1 MGASLATYY
10 SLLKILNMN
19 FGFVDLLT
27 LIGSIGL
34 FLYGM
39 KLMSEGLQKAAGDRL
54 RNILAWMT
62 NNRFVGALT
71 GILVTAL
78 IQSSSATTV
87 MIVSFVNAGLLSLG
101 QSMAVIM
108 GANVGTT
115 ATAWILYLGGFKVNL
130 VAASIPLITFTIPM
144 LFSKKNSWKSWGE
157 VILGFSFLFMGLDLL
172 NHSVPDLRSNP
183 ELFAMIQNYAD
194 MGFIS
199 VLLFAFVGM
208 VVTIVVQSSSVTFA
222 IVLVICSKGWISF
235 EMAAALVLGSNIG
248 TCITPLIAAI
258 SGNIWAKRSAM
269 GHLMFN
275 VLGSIWVLALYYP
288 FMKLVVW
295 LSTLGQG
302 DPTAL
307 LSFVNSTDPTI
318 INALNDGTLD
328 LTSAENQALASTFAT
343 NQAYVSFG
351 LSIFH
356 TLFNA
361 INICIM
367 IWFTGLYVKIVTK
380 LIPSKPTEEDNESH
394 LTFITTGMLSTSELS
409 ILQAR
414 KEIQL
419 YGERAQRM
427 FGLVRD
433 LFHEED
439 DKEFTSKYS
448 RIQKYENISDRMEM
462 EIANYL
468 TKVSAGR
475 LSDESKHQVQMKLRV
490 ISEIESVADSCY
502 NLARTLQRR
511 KMQPEKFTDEL
522 NGNIELMF
530 NLVESG
536 LQNMCNVL
544 CEDHID
550 LSYVNTAQNIE
561 NEINN
566 YRNQLKLQNVIAV
579 NEGYYDYPTAT
590 TYMDTIVEC
599 EKMGDY
605 IVNVVEAVADSKVHP
620 VAD

>member
-1 MGASLATYY
+1 
-10 SLLKILNMN
+10 MN

-87 MIVSFVNAGLLSLG
+87 MIVSFVNAGLLSLA

-130 VAASIPLITFTIPM
+130 AAASIPIIAFTLPM
-144 LFSKKNSWKSWGE
+144 MFSKKNSWKSWGE
-157 VILGFSFLFMGLDLL
+157 VLLGFAFLFMGLDLL

-183 ELFAMIQNYAD
+183 ELFAVIQNYAD
-194 MGFIS
+194 MGFLS

-208 VVTIVVQSSSVTFA
+208 LVTIIVQSSSVTFA

-248 TCITPLIAAI
+248 TCITPLIAAV

-275 VLGSIWVLALYYP
+275 VLGSVWVLALYYP

-295 LSTLGQG
+295 ISTLGQG

-307 LSFVNSTDPTI
+307 LSFVDSTDPAI

-328 LTSAENQALASTFAT
+328 LTNPENKALASTFAA

-356 TLFNA
+356 TLFNT

-380 LIPSKPTEEDNESH
+380 LIPSKAVEEEDNESH
-394 LTFITTGMLSTSELS
+394 LKFITTGMLSTSELS

-419 YGERAQRM
+419 YGERTQRM

-433 LFHEED
+433 LFHEMD
-439 DKEFTSKYS
+439 SKEFTSKFS

-462 EIANYL
+462 EIADYL

-490 ISEIESVADSCY
+490 ISEIESIADSCY

-511 KMQPEKFTDEL
+511 QQQPENFTEDL
-522 NGNIELMF
+522 NSNIELMF
-530 NLVESG
+530 NLIESG

-544 CEDHID
+544 GVEHID
-550 LSYVNTAQNIE
+550 QSSVNVAQNIE

-566 YRNQLKLQNVIAV
+566 YRNQLKLQNVVAV
-579 NEGYYDYPTAT
+579 NEGLYDYPTAT
-590 TYMDTIVEC
+590 TYIDTIGEC

-605 IVNVVEAVADSKVHP
+605 IINVVEAVADSKYHP
-620 VAD
+620 VND

>member
-1 MGASLATYY
+1 
-10 SLLKILNMN
+10 
-19 FGFVDLLT
+19 
-27 LIGSIGL
+27 
-34 FLYGM
+34 
-39 KLMSEGLQKAAGDRL
+39 
-54 RNILAWMT
+54 
-62 NNRFVGALT
+62 
-71 GILVTAL
+71 
-78 IQSSSATTV
+78 
-87 MIVSFVNAGLLSLG
+87 
-101 QSMAVIM
+101 MAVIM

-130 VAASIPLITFTIPM
+130 AAASIPIIAFTLPM
-144 LFSKKNSWKSWGE
+144 MFSQKNSWKSWGE
-157 VILGFSFLFMGLDLL
+157 VLLGFAFLFMGLDML

-183 ELFAMIQNYAD
+183 ELFAAIQNYAD
-194 MGFIS
+194 MGWIS
-199 VLLFAFVGM
+199 VVLFAFIGM
-208 VVTIVVQSSSVTFA
+208 IITIVVQSSSVTFA
-222 IVLVICSKGWISF
+222 ITLVICSKGWISF

-248 TCITPLIAAI
+248 TCITPIIASA

-269 GHLMFN
+269 GHLLFN
-275 VLGSIWVLALYYP
+275 VLGSVWVLALYYP

-307 LSFVNSTDPTI
+307 LSFVNNTDPAI
-318 INALNDGTLD
+318 INALNEGTLD
-328 LTSAENQALASTFAT
+328 LADPVNQQLATTFAA

-361 INICIM
+361 INICVM
-367 IWFTGLYVKIVTK
+367 IWLTGVYVKIVTK
-380 LIPSKPTEEDNESH
+380 LVPSKPTEEEGESH
-394 LTFITTGMLSTSELS
+394 LKFITAGMLSTSELS

-419 YGERAQRM
+419 YGERTQRM

-433 LFHEED
+433 LFHETD

-462 EIANYL
+462 EIAEYL

-511 KMQPEKFTDEL
+511 FQQPEKFPEDID
-522 NGNIELMF
+522 GNIELMF
-530 NLVESG
+530 NLIESG

-544 CEDHID
+544 CEEHID
-550 LSYVNTAQNIE
+550 QSYVNSAQNIE

-579 NEGYYDYPTAT
+579 NEGYYNYPVAT

-605 IVNVVEAVADSKVHP
+605 IVNVVEAVADSKLHP
-620 VAD
+620 TAE

>member
-1 MGASLATYY
+1 
-10 SLLKILNMN
+10 MN

-130 VAASIPLITFTIPM
+130 AAASIPLIAFTIPM

-183 ELFAMIQNYAD
+183 ELFAAIQDYAD
-194 MGFIS
+194 MGFFS
-199 VLLFAFVGM
+199 VLLFAFIGM

-222 IVLVICSKGWISF
+222 IVLVICSKGWVSF
-235 EMAAALVLGSNIG
+235 EIAAALVLGSNIG
-248 TCITPLIAAI
+248 TCITPLIAAV
-258 SGNIWAKRSAM
+258 SGNIWAKRAAM

-295 LSTLGQG
+295 LSTMGQG

-307 LSFVNSTDPTI
+307 LSFVDSTDPAI

-328 LTSAENQALASTFAT
+328 LTNPANQQLATTFAA

-356 TLFNA
+356 TLFNT
-361 INICIM
+361 INICVM

-380 LIPSKPTEEDNESH
+380 LIPAKPEEEENESH
-394 LTFITTGMLSTSELS
+394 LTFITTGLLSTSELS
-409 ILQAR
+409 ILQAS

-433 LFHEED
+433 LFHETD
-439 DKEFTSKYS
+439 DKEFTSKFS
-448 RIQKYENISDRMEM
+448 RIQKYENISDRMEV

-511 KMQPEKFTDEL
+511 HQQPERFTDEI
-522 NGNIELMF
+522 NGNVELMF
-530 NLVESG
+530 NLIESG

-544 CEDHID
+544 GEEHID
-550 LSYVNTAQNIE
+550 QMYVNTAQNIE

-566 YRNQLKLQNVIAV
+566 YRNQLKMQNVIAV

-605 IVNVVEAVADSKVHP
+605 IVNVVEAVADSKLHP
-620 VAD
+620 TGN

>member
-1 MGASLATYY
+1 
-10 SLLKILNMN
+10 MN

-130 VAASIPLITFTIPM
+130 AAASIPIIAFTLPM
-144 LFSKKNSWKSWGE
+144 MFSKKNSWKSWGE
-157 VILGFSFLFMGLDLL
+157 VLLGFAFLFMGLDLL

-183 ELFAMIQNYAD
+183 ELFAIIQDYAD
-194 MGFIS
+194 MGFLS

-208 VVTIVVQSSSVTFA
+208 FVTIIVQSSSVTFA

-248 TCITPLIAAI
+248 TCITPLIAAV

-288 FMKLVVW
+288 FMRLVIW

-307 LSFVNSTDPTI
+307 LSFVDNTDPMI

-328 LTSAENQALASTFAT
+328 LTNPENQALASTFAA

-356 TLFNA
+356 TLFNT
-361 INICIM
+361 INIMIM
-367 IWFTGLYVKIVTK
+367 IWFTNLYVKIVTK
-380 LIPSKPTEEDNESH
+380 LIPSKAVEEEDNESH
-394 LTFITTGMLSTSELS
+394 LKFITTGMLSTSELS

-419 YGERAQRM
+419 YGERTQRM

-433 LFHEED
+433 LFHEAD
-439 DKEFTSKYS
+439 SKEFTSKFS

-462 EIANYL
+462 EIADYL

-490 ISEIESVADSCY
+490 ISEIESIADSCY

-511 KMQPEKFTDEL
+511 QQQPENFTEDL
-522 NGNIELMF
+522 NSNIELMF
-530 NLVESG
+530 NLIESG

-544 CEDHID
+544 GVEHID
-550 LSYVNTAQNIE
+550 QASVNTAQNIE

-566 YRNQLKLQNVIAV
+566 YRNQLKLQNVVAV
-579 NEGYYDYPTAT
+579 NEGHYDYPTAT
-590 TYMDTIVEC
+590 TYMDTIGEC

-605 IVNVVEAVADSKVHP
+605 IINVVEAVADSKYHP
-620 VAD
+620 VND

>member
-1 MGASLATYY
+1 
-10 SLLKILNMN
+10 MN

-130 VAASIPLITFTIPM
+130 AAASIPIIAFTLPM
-144 LFSKKNSWKSWGE
+144 MFSKKNSWKSWGE
-157 VILGFSFLFMGLDLL
+157 VLLGFAFLFMGLDLL

-183 ELFAMIQNYAD
+183 ELFAIIQDYAD
-194 MGFIS
+194 MGFLS
-199 VLLFAFVGM
+199 VLLFAFIGM

-248 TCITPLIAAI
+248 TCITPLIAAV

-275 VLGSIWVLALYYP
+275 VLGSVWVLALYYP
-288 FMKLVVW
+288 FMKLVIW

-307 LSFVNSTDPTI
+307 LSFVDSTDPAI

-328 LTSAENQALASTFAT
+328 LTNPENQALATTFAA

-356 TLFNA
+356 TLFNT

-380 LIPSKPTEEDNESH
+380 LIPSKAVEEEDNESH
-394 LTFITTGMLSTSELS
+394 LKFITTGMLSTSELS

-419 YGERAQRM
+419 YGERTQRM

-433 LFHEED
+433 LFHETD
-439 DKEFTSKYS
+439 SKEFTSKFS

-462 EIANYL
+462 EIADYL

-490 ISEIESVADSCY
+490 ISEIESIADSCY

-511 KMQPEKFTDEL
+511 QQQPDNFTEDL
-522 NGNIELMF
+522 NANIELMF
-530 NLVESG
+530 NLIESG

-544 CEDHID
+544 GLEHID
-550 LSYVNTAQNIE
+550 QSSVNVAQNIE

-566 YRNQLKLQNVIAV
+566 YRNQLKLQNVVAV
-579 NEGYYDYPTAT
+579 NEGLYDYPTAT
-590 TYMDTIVEC
+590 TYIDTIGEC

-605 IVNVVEAVADSKVHP
+605 IINVVEAVADSKYHP
-620 VAD
+620 VND

>member
-1 MGASLATYY
+1 
-10 SLLKILNMN
+10 MN

-130 VAASIPLITFTIPM
+130 AAASIPIIAFTLPM
-144 LFSKKNSWKSWGE
+144 MFSKKNSWKSWGE
-157 VILGFSFLFMGLDLL
+157 VLLGFAFLFMGLDLL

-183 ELFAMIQNYAD
+183 ELFAIIQDYAD
-194 MGFIS
+194 MGFLS
-199 VLLFAFVGM
+199 VLLFAFIGM

-248 TCITPLIAAI
+248 TCITPLIAAV

-275 VLGSIWVLALYYP
+275 VLGSVWVLALYYP

-295 LSTLGQG
+295 ISTLGQG

-307 LSFVNSTDPTI
+307 LSFVDSTDPAI

-328 LTSAENQALASTFAT
+328 LTNPENQALATTFAA

-356 TLFNA
+356 TLFNT

-380 LIPSKPTEEDNESH
+380 LIPSKAVEEEDNESH
-394 LTFITTGMLSTSELS
+394 LKFITTGMLSTSELS

-419 YGERAQRM
+419 YGERTQRM

-433 LFHEED
+433 LFHETD
-439 DKEFTSKYS
+439 SKEFTSKFS

-462 EIANYL
+462 EIADYL

-490 ISEIESVADSCY
+490 ISEIESIADSCY

-511 KMQPEKFTDEL
+511 QQQPDNFTEDL
-522 NGNIELMF
+522 NANIELMF
-530 NLVESG
+530 NLIESG

-544 CEDHID
+544 GLEHID
-550 LSYVNTAQNIE
+550 QSSVNVAQNIE

-566 YRNQLKLQNVIAV
+566 YRNQLKLQNV
-579 NEGYYDYPTAT
+579 
-590 TYMDTIVEC
+590 
-599 EKMGDY
+599 
-605 IVNVVEAVADSKVHP
+605 VA
-620 VAD
+620 

>member
-1 MGASLATYY
+1 
-10 SLLKILNMN
+10 MN

-130 VAASIPLITFTIPM
+130 AAASIPLIAFTIPM

-183 ELFAMIQNYAD
+183 ELFAAIQNYAD
-194 MGFIS
+194 MGFLS
-199 VLLFAFVGM
+199 VLLFAFIGM
-208 VVTIVVQSSSVTFA
+208 VVTIIVQSSSVTFA

-307 LSFVNSTDPTI
+307 LSFVDSTDPAI

-328 LTSAENQALASTFAT
+328 LTDSANQQLATTFAA

-356 TLFNA
+356 TLFNT
-361 INICIM
+361 INICVM

-380 LIPSKPTEEDNESH
+380 LIPSKPEEEENESH
-394 LTFITTGMLSTSELS
+394 LTFITTGLLSTSELS

-439 DKEFTSKYS
+439 DKEFTSKFS
-448 RIQKYENISDRMEM
+448 RIQKYENISDRMEV

-511 KMQPEKFTDEL
+511 HQQPEKFTEEI
-522 NGNIELMF
+522 NGNVELMF
-530 NLVESG
+530 NLIESG
-536 LQNMCNVL
+536 LQNMCAVL
-544 CEDHID
+544 GEEHID
-550 LSYVNTAQNIE
+550 QTYVNTAQNIE

-605 IVNVVEAVADSKVHP
+605 IINVVEAVADSKLHP
-620 VAD
+620 TGN

>member
-1 MGASLATYY
+1 
-10 SLLKILNMN
+10 MN

-27 LIGSIGL
+27 LVGSIGL

-130 VAASIPLITFTIPM
+130 AAASIPLIAFTIPM
-144 LFSKKNSWKSWGE
+144 LFSKKSSWKSWGE

-172 NHSVPDLRSNP
+172 NDSVPDLRSNP
-183 ELFAMIQNYAD
+183 DLFAMIQNYAD
-194 MGFIS
+194 MGFLS
-199 VLLFAFVGM
+199 VLLFAFIGM
-208 VVTIVVQSSSVTFA
+208 LITIVVQSSSVTFA
-222 IVLVICSKGWISF
+222 ITLVICSKGWISF
-235 EMAAALVLGSNIG
+235 DMAAALVLGSNIG
-248 TCITPLIAAI
+248 TCITPLIAAV
-258 SGNIWAKRSAM
+258 SGNIWAKRAAM

-275 VLGSIWVLALYYP
+275 VLGSVWVLLLYYP

-295 LSTLGQG
+295 ISTLGQG

-307 LSFVNSTDPTI
+307 LSFVNNTDPAI
-318 INALNDGTLD
+318 INALNEGTFD
-328 LTSAENQALASTFAT
+328 LTNPANEQIAATFAA

-356 TLFNA
+356 TLFNT
-361 INICIM
+361 INIFIM
-367 IWFTGLYVKIVTK
+367 IWLTGLYVKIVTK
-380 LIPSKPTEEDNESH
+380 LIPAKPEEEENESH
-394 LTFITTGMLSTSELS
+394 LTFITTGLLSTSELS

-419 YGERAQRM
+419 YGERSQRM

-439 DKEFTSKYS
+439 DKEFTSKFS
-448 RIQKYENISDRMEM
+448 RIQKYENISDRMEV

-475 LSDESKHQVQMKLRV
+475 LSDESKHQIQINLRV
-490 ISEIESVADSCY
+490 ISEIESIADSCY
-502 NLARTLQRR
+502 NLARTIQRR
-511 KMQPEKFTDEL
+511 KQQPEKFTEDI
-522 NGNIELMF
+522 NGNVELMF
-530 NLVESG
+530 NLIESG
-536 LQNMCNVL
+536 MQNMANVL
-544 CEDHID
+544 SEEHVDQS
-550 LSYVNTAQNIE
+550 LVNNAQNIE

-566 YRNQLKLQNVIAV
+566 YRNQLKLQNVVAV

-605 IVNVVEAVADSKVHP
+605 IVNVVEALADSKIHP
-620 VAD
+620 VAE